1 MEILFLNE
9 REVEELIDLGVLLAE
24 LEGRFCWECR
34 GIAMAAR

>member
-24 LEGRFCWECR
+24 LEEGF
-34 GIAMAAR
+34 GQ